1 MKDFLIYD
9 QAELCSSVGLKM
21 ATINR
26 EKVYGSFTKN
36 SDFAIYW
43 ALLRPVFMSMSI
55 FIGNF
60 YQSNIKMSNNMPYR
74 NT

>member
-1 MKDFLIYD
+1 
-9 QAELCSSVGLKM
+9 M

-43 ALLRPVFMSMSI
+43 ALLRPVFMSISI
-55 FIGNF
+55 FQGYF
-60 YQSNIKMSNNMPYR
+60 YLSNIKMSNNMLR
-74 NT
+74 GNILKFILSATV